1 MSEPPAVPQRSWTW
15 WRRIKVGLVIVCV
28 LFLAVWNLLPLDVV
42 REPVV
47 LGRGGDGALHEVPP
61 KPAGIRLQFN
71 AQAGA
76 LQSQN
81 TTITGGTESH
91 SDPAFLADHSLMIL
105 NLSDHPL
112 MERIGTEL
120 LKQLRTD
127 SRLDRLT
134 YYPRGHSPEAGTEA
148 PDLVLSI
155 NLESIDE
162 SGITGR
168 TLKAKVMMTL
178 GSSLAASHYSVN
190 DDLSPPIVGLN
201 VNSTVEHQSSMTGI
215 ESSSAKYTLQG
226 QDITKQL
233 ANAVSDK
240 LKALREKFSPLPKL
254 PAAMRPEFVAAPEF
268 AFLKRLQAT
277 RRTSFHGFMFH
288 NETFWQFTS
297 SENAEPLLASVRDE
311 LQESGWRIEH
321 LEARPGQGIHLR
333 AEKGG
338 AILEV
343 FPIENR
349 FHRPVENK
357 EPRGPIQFQVR
368 YLHRMNAA
376 ELNAVVAELLSAAKP
391 DIEMLLLLNRF
402 ASAEQR
408 PQIIKLIAEHPPRS
422 IGVWLMLAGAAS
434 GENDV
439 DACRRSLVRAKLL
452 LRTVTIPGDY
462 EQRIKDLAKKQK
474 IEEASLKQF
483 DRNILTELGI
493 QELIAGAAP
502 TTVEVTDN
510 SAASFFVSDGA
521 KENTVLTVRIQSDG
535 NSRPNSS
542 ASVTY
547 LFVSENSR
555 EWSTHGAFH
564 GRSQESQEFTIGK
577 FQFTITIE
585 KLDNGSFRVSA
596 SRRL

>member
-1 MSEPPAVPQRSWTW
+1 MSELPAAPKRSRT
-15 WRRIKVGLVIVCV
+15 WRRIKFGLLIVFV

-61 KPAGIRLQFN
+61 KPVGNRLHFN

-76 LQSQN
+76 LQAQN

-127 SRLDRLT
+127 SRFDRLT
-134 YYPRGHSPEAGTEA
+134 YYPLGHSPEAGTEA

-178 GSSLAASHYSVN
+178 GSSFAASHYSVN
-190 DDLSPPIVGLN
+190 DHLSPPIVSLN
-201 VNSTVEHQSSMTGI
+201 VTSTVEHQSSMTGI

-240 LKALREKFSPLPKL
+240 LKTLRETYSLMPKF
-254 PAAMRPEFVAAPEF
+254 PAALRPEFVAAPEF
-268 AFLKRLQAT
+268 ELLKRLQAT

-288 NETFWQFTS
+288 NETFWKFTS

-311 LQESGWRIEH
+311 LQESGWRIDH
-321 LEARPGQGIHLR
+321 LEATPGQNIHLR
-333 AEKGG
+333 AEKEN
-338 AILEV
+338 AILEL

-349 FHRPVENK
+349 FHQPVENQ
-357 EPRGPIQFQVR
+357 EPRGPAQFHVR

-376 ELNAVVAELLSAAKP
+376 ELHAVVAELLSAPKP
-391 DIEMLLLLNRF
+391 DVEMLLLLNRF
-402 ASAEQR
+402 GSAEQR
-408 PQIIKLIAEHPPRS
+408 PQIIKMITEHPPRS
-422 IGVWLMLAGAAS
+422 IGAWLLLAGVAS

-439 DACRRSLVRAKLL
+439 DACRRSLVRANLL
-452 LRTVTIPGDY
+452 LRTVTKPGDY
-462 EQRIKDLAKKQK
+462 EQRIKDLAKQQK
-474 IEEASLKQF
+474 IEEALLKQF
-483 DRNILTELGI
+483 DRDILTELGI
-493 QELIAGAAP
+493 QELVAGAAP
-502 TTVEVTDN
+502 STVEVTEN
-510 SAASFFVSDGA
+510 SAACFIVTDAA
-521 KENTVLTVRIQSDG
+521 KEDTVLTVRIQSDG
-535 NSRPNSS
+535 NSRPNSP

-547 LFVSENSR
+547 LFASENSR
-555 EWSTHGAFH
+555 SWSTQGAFH

-585 KLDNGSFRVSA
+585 KLDNGLFRVST
-596 SRRL
+596 SQGL